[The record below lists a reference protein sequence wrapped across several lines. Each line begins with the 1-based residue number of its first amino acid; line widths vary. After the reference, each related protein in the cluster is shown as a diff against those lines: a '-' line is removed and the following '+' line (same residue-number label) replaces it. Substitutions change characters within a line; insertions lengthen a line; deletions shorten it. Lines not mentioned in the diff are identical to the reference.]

1 MELFPGTLLLMRLG
15 ILGTLK
21 ASTWRSRSLPTVF
34 PIPKA
39 LGSLCIIAVEPR
51 HPQEGMKHGVRR
63 KSWSQIQMM
72 K

>member
-21 ASTWRSRSLPTVF
+21 ASTWRGRSLPTVF

-39 LGSLCIIAVEPR
+39 LGSLCVTAVEPR